1 MLAQRR
7 RQWANIKTAMEQR
20 VVLAGLQPLRVSPT
34 GSMYLSLQQLLP
46 HYWCWSDMAVYNI
59 AVYANSNVGSIS
71 LMFAQYLTNVVIQG
85 S

>member
-7 RQWANIKTAMEQR
+7 RRWANIKTAMEQR
-20 VVLAGLQPLRVSPT
+20 VVLAGLQPLHVSPT

-46 HYWCWSDMAVYNI
+46 NYWCWSDMTVYI